1 MTTPNHL
8 LFIHIPK
15 TGGQSIVSTFG
26 LYDQFTPRN
35 HGKAYDFKND
45 KSVCFGHADIKT
57 LLEKKVLSY
66 EFYNESFKFC
76 IVRNP
81 YERIVSLFHYLA
93 SHQRFQVPYTFKNF
107 IKYLYMNR
115 NLIPKSSDT
124 NVVNVGDIN
133 SQWNQM
139 VSWIPDDIDKIFR
152 FENFADISDEIK
164 QLSQNNCNKKMIHK
178 NLSSHRPYQEY
189 YDGEVRKLIE
199 DLYQDDFERFNY
211 SF

>member
-1 MTTPNHL
+1 
-8 LFIHIPK
+8 
-15 TGGQSIVSTFG
+15 
-26 LYDQFTPRN
+26 
-35 HGKAYDFKND
+35 
-45 KSVCFGHADIKT
+45 
-57 LLEKKVLSY
+57 
-66 EFYNESFKFC
+66 
-76 IVRNP
+76 
-81 YERIVSLFHYLA
+81 
-93 SHQRFQVPYTFKNF
+93 
-107 IKYLYMNR
+107 MNR